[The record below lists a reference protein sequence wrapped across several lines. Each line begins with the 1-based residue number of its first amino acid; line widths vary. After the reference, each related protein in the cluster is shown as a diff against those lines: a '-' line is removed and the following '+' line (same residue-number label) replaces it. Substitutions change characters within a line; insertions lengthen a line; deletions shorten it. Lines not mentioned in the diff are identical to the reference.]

1 MGNKKPINKSQAR
14 ASNVPTFDKNKKV
27 PTNKSKVNGG
37 VFKYTGDVTVGE
49 LAKQLNLNP
58 TDIIRFLFLQK
69 KMVNINQ
76 TLSDDLIAEICVE
89 YGYDFQK
96 EEAVDKEDFENI
108 VIHDDEK
115 DLVERP
121 PVVCV
126 MGHVD
131 HGKTTLIDAIR
142 DSHVADKEAGLI
154 TQQIGAYQKEINGK
168 KITFLDT
175 PGHEAFT
182 QMRARGAAVTD
193 IALIVVAADDGVMP
207 QTVEAIN
214 HAKAANVTIIVV
226 INKIDKPTANIDR
239 VYDELAQYELI
250 PEEWGG
256 STIFVKVSAKKK
268 IGIDNLLETIL
279 VVAELKEL
287 KANPNRYALG
297 SVIEA
302 SLDRNEGPKATLL
315 IQNGTL
321 KVGDSLVIGNYYCK
335 VRRMVNE
342 YRQNISTAL
351 PSTPV
356 VVTGIENV
364 PSAGDHFMAFSS
376 EKEARE
382 IADKRQLRERDKT
395 LNKGPAASLDE
406 LFKQIQDGD
415 IKNVNIIL
423 KADTTGSV
431 EALKSSLN
439 KIQVDGVKINIIH
452 AQTGTITESDI
463 ALAAASKALIYG
475 FNIRPNAAI
484 RQKAQEEKVEI
495 HLHDIIYALT
505 EEIENA
511 MKGMMKPVEQETILG
526 QAEVRQIFT
535 FSKVG
540 TIAGCYVTEGSV
552 KRGAQCRIIRNG
564 VVIYTSKIKSLRREK
579 DDASE
584 VKKGFECGITIENYN
599 DEKEED
605 IIEAFEVRLVE
616 RQ

>member
-297 SVIEA
+297 SVVEA

-463 ALAAASKALIYG
+463 ALASASKALIYG